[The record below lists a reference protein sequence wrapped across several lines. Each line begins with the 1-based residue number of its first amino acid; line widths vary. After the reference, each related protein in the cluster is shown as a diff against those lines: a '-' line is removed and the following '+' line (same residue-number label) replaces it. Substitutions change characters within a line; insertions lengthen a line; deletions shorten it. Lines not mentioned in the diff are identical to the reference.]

1 MKHNVEAKSLI
12 KECRQNT
19 ELNLSNRE
27 SLYTIFPWAR
37 ALIHGQ
43 MAAPIRGRFTTV
55 YHMGQEPTNVPK
67 TACFTAGSGIR
78 ARDMERYDLPLIL
91 SFFRNLVVSF

>member
-1 MKHNVEAKSLI
+1 MKCNVEAKYLI

-27 SLYTIFPWAR
+27 SLYAIFPWAR
-37 ALIHGQ
+37 AHIPGQ

-55 YHMGQEPTNVPK
+55 YDMAQEPTNIPK
-67 TACFTAGSGIR
+67 TACFIAGSGIR
-78 ARDMERYDLPLIL
+78 ARDTERYDLP
-91 SFFRNLVVSF
+91 